1 MIICLRGERIPN
13 ELFRQHTRLGDI
25 FDDCS
30 NTILSDVKCV
40 FGSCKSTLMPIT
52 SGVGD
57 LFLYWGWCFVGTR
70 GEYVLSLK
78 DCAFGLLVG
87 WYQLEQIS

>member
-1 MIICLRGERIPN
+1 
-13 ELFRQHTRLGDI
+13 
-25 FDDCS
+25 
-30 NTILSDVKCV
+30 
-40 FGSCKSTLMPIT
+40 MPIT